1 MIFAVKIENKTRM
14 KGIYIPFR
22 NGKLGEDLASD
33 QENRD
38 IKQNGRV
45 LIERILNGEFDVI
58 RFKFSNKFDGQTAIV
73 DDVKDPN
80 RKFEFFYSI
89 LFQ

>member
-1 MIFAVKIENKTRM
+1 M

-22 NGKLGEDLASD
+22 NGKLGEVLTMD
-33 QENRD
+33 QARD
-38 IKQNGRV
+38 IKQNGRI
-45 LIERILNGEFDVI
+45 LIGRTLNGEFDVI